1 MDSQNLL
8 EHLAELAAQLGISV
22 RRTDL
27 GGSGGSLVS
36 LRGRQILF
44 IDTLAD
50 PQDQLERLI
59 GDFARLPN
67 LDQIYIIPELRELL
81 DATKRGA
88 G

>member
-1 MDSQNLL
+1 MNPQDLL
-8 EHLAELAAQLGISV
+8 EHLAELAAQLDISV

-50 PQDQLERLI
+50 PADQLERLI
-59 GDFARLPN
+59 PDFARLPD
-67 LDQIYIIPELRELL
+67 LDRIYIIPELRQLL
-81 DATKRGA
+81 DRYS
-88 G
+88 

>member
-1 MDSQNLL
+1 MDSQDLL

-27 GGSGGSLVS
+27 GGSGGSLIN

-67 LDQIYIIPELRELL
+67 LDQLYIIPELRELL
-81 DATKRGA
+81 DEYK
-88 G
+88 

>member
-8 EHLAELAAQLGISV
+8 EHLAELASQLGISI

-27 GGSGGSLVS
+27 GGSGGSLVN

-50 PQDQLERLI
+50 PDDQLERI
-59 GDFARLPN
+59 VPDFARLDN
-67 LDQIYIIPELRELL
+67 LDQIYILPELRELL
-81 DATKRGA
+81 DQYK
-88 G
+88 

>member
-1 MDSQNLL
+1 MNPQDLL
-8 EHLAELAAQLGISV
+8 EHLAELAAQLGISI

-27 GGSGGSLVS
+27 GGSGGSLIN

-50 PQDQLERLI
+50 PADQLERLI
-59 GDFARLPN
+59 ADFARLPD

-81 DATKRGA
+81 DEYK
-88 G
+88 